1 MFKTK
6 NLLPLRHALCLLL
19 SLLLLVSCTP
29 AQVSPDMPQDD
40 PVEYFTLDAT
50 AYAIVPEAD
59 VEDENISAAIKLLS
73 NACEKLTGAPIKTAD
88 DWYRDELVRYDVEIL
103 IGSTNRPES
112 AAAADLKYHDY
123 FYEVVSTGVVAIYGG
138 STEATLAAVEQFLKD
153 CYGYEQ
159 GVSAGETK
167 DIPVGTSL
175 NYEYSYR
182 VDELTICGEDIES
195 FTIVHNDNATG
206 RTISS
211 QLRQDIRITCGIDL
225 STTKRNDYKGGNAIF
240 LGMATPEG
248 KHADLDYG
256 ESSFSVNC
264 EESNGDTHLFVD
276 STVSYVKI
284 VEAFSRLFLK
294 SARGETLDL
303 SFDNEIFS
311 SHLKD
316 ADNELTL
323 DSTLESE
330 TLATGVTY
338 RKLCYEDFRGRPV
351 IAYVLEADLSAVSVV
366 NATPNNDYAF
376 GDGLKATTE
385 AAMQKLI
392 DAGVPVIAGVNAD
405 FFDMKGTGAPRGLCI
420 KNGNVMLGARN
431 RPWFGITTDGKPVI
445 GEAKEYASNYEGRL
459 VEAVGGSAILLRDG
473 EYMNL
478 ELDSDGYY
486 SEGSYTRH
494 PRTCVGITE
503 DGKLLLVVVDGRS
516 DESNG
521 ASFLDLADIMLGLG
535 AVDALNLDGGGSS
548 TIVTAKDGALTT
560 RNVPS
565 DGELRPVYNS
575 LVLIPR

>member
-6 NLLPLRHALCLLL
+6 KAVLRHMLCLLL

-29 AQVSPDMPQDD
+29 AQVPPDSPPDEPT
-40 PVEYFTLDAT
+40 EYFKLNGT
-50 AYAIVPEAD
+50 AYAVTSEAD
-59 VEDENISAAIKLLS
+59 ADDENISAALKLLS
-73 NACEKLTGAPIKTAD
+73 DACAELVGAPINASD

-103 IGSTNRPES
+103 IGGTNRPES

-123 FYEVVSTGVVAIYGG
+123 SYEVVSTDVVAIYGG
-138 STEATLAAVEQFLKD
+138 STESTLTAMERFLKD

-159 GVSAGETK
+159 GVSAGELK
-167 DIPVGTSL
+167 DILVGTSFT
-175 NYEYSYR
+175 YR
-182 VDELTICGEDIES
+182 HDYPVGSLSICGEDIED

-211 QLRQDIRITCGIDL
+211 QLRQDILITCGVAL

-240 LGMATPEG
+240 LGMATPDG
-248 KHADLDYG
+248 KHADRDYG
-256 ESSFSVNC
+256 DSYFSVNC
-264 EESNGDTHLFVD
+264 EESEGDTHLFVD
-276 STVSYVKI
+276 STVSYIKI

-294 SARGETLDL
+294 SAEGETLDL

-330 TLATGVTY
+330 TLASGVTY

-351 IAYVLEADLSAVSVV
+351 IAYVLEADLSAVSVI

-392 DAGVPVIAGVNAD
+392 DAGVSAIAGVNAD
-405 FFDMKGTGAPRGLCI
+405 FFDMNGTGAPRGLCI
-420 KNGNVMLGARN
+420 KNGTVMLGARN

-516 DESNG
+516 EESNG
-521 ASFLDLADIMLGLG
+521 ASFLDLANIMLELG

-548 TIVTAKDGALTT
+548 TIVTAKDGALVTH
-560 RNVPS
+560 NVPS

-575 LVLIPR
+575 LVIVPKK